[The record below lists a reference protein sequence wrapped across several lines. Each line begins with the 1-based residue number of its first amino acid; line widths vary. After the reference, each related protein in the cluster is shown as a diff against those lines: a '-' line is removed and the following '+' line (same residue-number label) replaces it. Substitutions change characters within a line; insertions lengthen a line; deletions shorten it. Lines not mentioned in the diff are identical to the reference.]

1 MYQKLLTQRRMG
13 RWRHMGV
20 PEELIRLFH
29 TLSCGSLVRIV
40 TAHGPTPS
48 IRLHR
53 GLRQG
58 SAESAVLYLLLLEP
72 LTDLGMSLNVGKCAY
87 ANTARIHSIMVCLS
101 PENAAAPWVCLR
113 AKGTVPYL
121 GLRLDPRGVATM
133 KEKHVLRC
141 EALLGWCKNM
151 LGPASVPHEV
161 MAAVVGGVVRYAA
174 PYLSDTAEA
183 VIKLNTAIKAAAL
196 QFEKLPKDLSNVA
209 VRSGHGLR
217 LADVQVIC
225 RDSVVATMA
234 QLTHHRSTT
243 LRDELR
249 AMLRDVH
256 MQYGVCGQF
265 MVPSASFATH
275 TGNTWVDRVLRAMGT
290 LRVGLLMPSSVYS
303 CVHAH
308 LPQVEWAGQKWVSQS
323 YTFKGR
329 DICVLS
335 GPRTGAAVQ
344 SLTDPANDL
353 LHARLPC
360 PAPGPWAVQLQECH
374 EDHLHLPHTGVGP
387 HQLDHV
393 WFTGLCDVFRLQ
405 LPSPLTHRLI
415 HPVRRKK
422 ASKRNR
428 QSTAG
433 DLYVVG
439 GYREEGWD
447 PADPGLSMPFVPLAA
462 LLFLLGDVF
471 EGYQQQ
477 DDPAS
482 VPLLTPH
489 AGGGIKPSPLWVV
502 HGRPAFSRA
511 CAAVQGCNEWAIVL
525 LLPAGPVPDPD
536 ECSVPE
542 VVRMS
547 NVPHDPHVAVTSLRD
562 GGAVE
567 QGSVVV
573 YQPSCSATVL
583 GAEYT
588 TALDAI
594 KSVCEGDLAWRPHAV
609 YRPRWSCPRSSQPPA
624 RRPLE
629 ESCRAPTPTWHG
641 WNPTGTAGCRWRLK
655 SRRLTRRPRVTTPPT
670 WRWPAMGAPR
680 GRVPSTARSRRRRS
694 SARRRTCCTRPRQR
708 ARYT

>member
-1 MYQKLLTQRRMG
+1 MHAYRAIVRGVDVPESWHEAIIWLMPKGTATGNLDEYRPIALGQQDMRMLMTPLMRRFTAVLARKGLAADWQFGAMPGSTAAAPVFLAQRRLQRG
-13 RWRHMGV
+13 LEENHVLAFNVSKALDTAPHGALALLLRHMGV
-20 PEELIRLFH
+20 PEER
-29 TLSCGSLVRIV
+29 
-40 TAHGPTPS
+40 
-48 IRLHR
+48 
-53 GLRQG
+53 
-58 SAESAVLYLLLLEP
+58 
-72 LTDLGMSLNVGKCAY
+72 D
-87 ANTARIHSIMVCLS
+87 SIMVYLN
-101 PENAAAPWVCLR
+101 PGDTAAPWVCLR

-121 GLRLDPRGVATM
+121 GLRLDPRGMATM

-141 EALLGWCKNM
+141 EALRGSCKNT

-161 MAAVVGGVVRYAA
+161 MVAVVGGIVRYPA

-183 VIKLNTAIKAAAL
+183 VVKLNTAIKAAAL

-234 QLTHHRSTT
+234 QLIHHRSTT
-243 LRDELR
+243 VRDELR
-249 AMLRDVH
+249 AMLPDMHV
-256 MQYGVCGQF
+256 QYGVCGQF

-275 TGNTWVDRVLRAMGT
+275 AGNTWVDRVLRAMGT

-308 LPQVEWAGQKWVSQS
+308 LPQVHWAGRKWVSQS

-329 DICVLS
+329 DICILS
-335 GPRTGAAVQ
+335 GPRTDATVQ

-353 LHARLPC
+353 LYARLPC
-360 PAPGPWAVQLQECH
+360 PAPGHWAVQLQECH
-374 EDHLHLPHTGVGP
+374 EDHLHLPHAGVGP

-393 WFTGLCDVFRLQ
+393 WLTGLRDVFRPQ
-405 LPSPLTHRLI
+405 LPGPLTHRLI

-428 QSTAG
+428 QSAAG
-433 DLYVVG
+433 DVYVVG
-439 GYREEGWD
+439 GYREEEWD
-447 PADPGLSMPFVPLAA
+447 PANPGLSMPFVPLAA

-489 AGGGIKPSPLWVV
+489 AGGGISPPPLGVV
-502 HGRPAFSRA
+502 HGRPPFFRA
-511 CAAVQGCNEWAIVL
+511 CAAVHRCSEWAIVL
-525 LLPAGPVPDPD
+525 LLPAGPIPDPD
-536 ECSVPE
+536 EYSVPE

-573 YQPSCSATVL
+573 YQPSCSATVW

-588 TALDAI
+588 TA
-594 KSVCEGDLAWRPHAV
+594 CEQYWHR
-609 YRPRWSCPRSSQPPA
+609 RICPR
-624 RRPLE
+624 
-629 ESCRAPTPTWHG
+629 
-641 WNPTGTAGCRWRLK
+641 
-655 SRRLTRRPRVTTPPT
+655 
-670 WRWPAMGAPR
+670 
-680 GRVPSTARSRRRRS
+680 
-694 SARRRTCCTRPRQR
+694 
-708 ARYT
+708 